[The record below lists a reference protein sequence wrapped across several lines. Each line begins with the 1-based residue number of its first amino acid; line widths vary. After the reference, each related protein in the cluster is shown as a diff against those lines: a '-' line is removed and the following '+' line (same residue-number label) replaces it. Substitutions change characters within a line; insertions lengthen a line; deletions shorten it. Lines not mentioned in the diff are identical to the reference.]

1 MSKKKKITLPKN
13 IDEILKTADSASII
27 GIFET
32 CDLNARGGYSKQT
45 LLAFDACPDDVARW
59 LVSQGADLGTA
70 DTWGNTPLHTRAR
83 YGRGRIEVLLELGAD
98 LNSRNNYG
106 YTPLHSAADSHNAAN
121 AKLLIASGAD
131 INAKNESGMTPLETG
146 LYSCRNIDIE
156 ETVKLAKVFLDA
168 GMKKTDRMQSMVEEI
183 GKTFEFHRE
192 GFNPESVD
200 DVSNALQNLYQLFEV
215 NPVPRRQKYDG
226 KSPIVAKS
234 NNWQQQHTEFWELLV
249 PSSGQA
255 NTVQGEAIRITG
267 RISNELEGNGG
278 INWDANFT
286 KMADALLDM
295 LNKGKAL
302 PEIDLSE
309 AASIIKAVKK
319 KTGDTSKLAQLAVQ
333 WVNQNPAPLKLEPQK
348 YKR

>member
-27 GIFET
+27 SIFES

-59 LVSQGADLGTA
+59 LVSQGADLGAA

-83 YGRGRIEVLLELGAD
+83 YGRGRIEMLLELGAD
-98 LNSRNNYG
+98 LNSKNNYG

-168 GMKKTDRMQSMVEEI
+168 GMEKTDRMKSMVEEI

-192 GFNPESVD
+192 GFNPESVN

-215 NPVPRRQKYDG
+215 SPVPRRQKYDG

-234 NNWQQQHTEFWELLV
+234 NGWQQQHTEFWELLV

-278 INWDANFT
+278 INWDADFT

-295 LNKGKAL
+295 LNKGNAL

-309 AASIIKAVKK
+309 AASTIKAVKK
-319 KTGDTSKLAQLAVQ
+319 KTGDTSRLAQLAVQ
-333 WVNQNPAPLKLEPQK
+333 WVNQNPTPLKLEPQK

>member
-1 MSKKKKITLPKN
+1 MSKKKRITLPKN
-13 IDEILKTADSASII
+13 IDEILQTADSTSII
-27 GIFET
+27 SIFES

-45 LLAFDACPDDVARW
+45 LLAFDACPDDVASW
-59 LVSQGADLGTA
+59 LVAQGADLNAA

-83 YGRGRIEVLLELGAD
+83 YGRGRIEVLLELGAS
-98 LNSRNNYG
+98 LNSKNNYG

-121 AKLLIASGAD
+121 AKLLIANGAN
-131 INAKNESGMTPLETG
+131 INEKNESGMTPLETG

-168 GMKKTDRMQSMVEEI
+168 GIEKTEKMKSLVEEI

-200 DVSNALQNLYQLFEV
+200 EVSDALQNLYQLFDV
-215 NPVPRRQKYDG
+215 NPVPKRQKYDG
-226 KSPIVAKS
+226 KSPIVAQS
-234 NNWQQQHTEFWELLV
+234 NDWQQQHTEFWELLV

-278 INWDANFT
+278 INWNADFT

-295 LNKGKAL
+295 LTKGNSL
-302 PEIDLSE
+302 PETDVSE
-309 AASIIKAVKK
+309 AASIVKDVKK
-319 KTGDTSKLAQLAVQ
+319 KTGNTSRLAQLAVQ
-333 WVNQNPAPLKLEPQK
+333 WVNQNPTPLKLEPQK